1 MGSYDIKD
9 CGSRGAAR
17 SNQTLGDDCVL
28 RNLLTVRNFLIQDIS
43 SDIQQCCRRIQHFC
57 TSLCPA

>member
-17 SNQTLGDDCVL
+17 SNQMLGDDCVL
-28 RNLLTVRNFLIQDIS
+28 RNLITVRNFLIQDIS
-43 SDIQQCCRRIQHFC
+43 
-57 TSLCPA
+57 